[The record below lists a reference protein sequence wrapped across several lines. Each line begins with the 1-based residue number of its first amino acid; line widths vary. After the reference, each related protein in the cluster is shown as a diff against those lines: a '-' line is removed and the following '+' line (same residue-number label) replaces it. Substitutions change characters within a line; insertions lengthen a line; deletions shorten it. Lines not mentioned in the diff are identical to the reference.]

1 MYVADASLRAI
12 LGRQFKVNDRDML
25 LHYLDES
32 VRLAGGFMPRDLF
45 PSSWMA
51 RALSHRAVRE
61 VQAYYHSLFAFMDGV
76 LGEHSVRRTSGE
88 EEEEEEKDLIDILLR
103 IQKEGNLQFP
113 LSMRTIKAVILVSVN
128 LLIMFMLIDV
138 FNSCVK

>member
-1 MYVADASLRAI
+1 
-12 LGRQFKVNDRDML
+12 
-25 LHYLDES
+25 
-32 VRLAGGFMPRDLF
+32 
-45 PSSWMA
+45 
-51 RALSHRAVRE
+51 
-61 VQAYYHSLFAFMDGV
+61 
-76 LGEHSVRRTSGE
+76 VRRTSGE